1 MELALLPWASTSLN
15 LQGGV
20 TSVTVEFNFSNP
32 LAAAFAEPVPRTN
45 SPFLVGFRT
54 QNTVTAA
61 NLRQSILASAIRPL
75 STAPSSEGYL

>member
-1 MELALLPWASTSLN
+1 MTVSIGGTGTADIAVNLAGPGGIHPSGFNVTN

-32 LAAAFAEPVPRTN
+32 LAADFAEPVPRSN

-54 QNTVTAA
+54 QNYVTPTNFDA
-61 NLRQSILASAIRPL
+61 
-75 STAPSSEGYL
+75 E